1 MGVSPGGGAS
11 GDASRLNRAALRPS
25 ALRFGR
31 NTPGIPPSR
40 ALSAGRLAAL
50 GAHATFST
58 GCWDPTRESPPGPIP
73 VRPWKEPW
81 PESIRYTVRSVIP
94 VDSVVSVGPNMS
106 ALHEGSAPRSPEILV
121 PTAYR
126 NGFEM
131 ARWTDPELSHRYIEH
146 TVKGDPLADAAV
158 ESMAGMPQ
166 KGIHELI
173 TAGMDGDEAG
183 FRGAPAELREL
194 IEFSCIQPDW
204 FDSRAVYPGCRA
216 FHADSDLYVQALVGS
231 SIVWGFTT
239 LISKSFFM
247 TGRLTDHG
255 VRRLRQ
261 NIRQLIEIMM
271 PGGLER
277 YAEGWKLSVRIR
289 LIHAQVRYFLRRSDE
304 WEEAEFGVPIH
315 IAHVALAAANFSAR
329 VIEAAKRLG
338 AEPTEEESEAFVQ
351 IWRYS
356 AHLMGVPETILFTS
370 EAEALALCRI
380 AVACE
385 PRPTI
390 EGIVM
395 ANALVNSAPVVIG
408 VRKPAERQQLANY
421 VYRVSRALIG
431 DQLADQINYP
441 AQSTRGLLFY
451 LRTRRRLAKRLR
463 KLVPR
468 WEAKVKVDRFTALV
482 DNSQLRDPLIS
493 YRLPPKLHSDETQ
506 TW

>member
-1 MGVSPGGGAS
+1 MTDNA
-11 GDASRLNRAALRPS
+11 
-25 ALRFGR
+25 
-31 NTPGIPPSR
+31 
-40 ALSAGRLAAL
+40 
-50 GAHATFST
+50 
-58 GCWDPTRESPPGPIP
+58 P
-73 VRPWKEPW
+73 VRHE
-81 PESIRYTVRSVIP
+81 RSTP
-94 VDSVVSVGPNMS
+94 Q
-106 ALHEGSAPRSPEILV
+106 SPEIFV
-121 PTAYR
+121 PAAYR
-126 NGFEM
+126 TGYEK
-131 ARWTDPELSHRYIEH
+131 ARWTDPELVHRYVEH
-146 TVKGDPLADAAV
+146 TMEGDPLADAAV

-166 KGIHELI
+166 KTIHQII
-173 TAGMDGDEAG
+173 TAGMEEDEAG
-183 FRGAPAELREL
+183 FRDAPAELRKL
-194 IEFSCIQPDW
+194 IEFSATPPDW

-261 NIRQLIEIMM
+261 NIRQLIEIMI

-277 YAEGWKLSVRIR
+277 HGEGWKLSVRIR
-289 LIHAQVRYFLRRSDE
+289 LIHAQVRYFLRKSDE
-304 WEEAEFGVPIH
+304 WDEAEVGVPIH
-315 IAHVALAAANFSAR
+315 IGHVALAAANFSAR

-338 AEPTEEESEAFVQ
+338 AEPTAEESEAFVQ

-356 AHLMGVPETILFTS
+356 GYLMGVPETILFKS
-370 EAEALALCRI
+370 EAEALELCRVAI
-380 AVACE
+380 ACE

-408 VRKPAERQQLANY
+408 INKPRDRQNLADY

-431 DQLADQINYP
+431 DELADQINYP
-441 AQSTRGLLFY
+441 PQSTWGLLFY
-451 LRTRRRLAKRLR
+451 LRNKRRLAKRLR
-463 KLVPR
+463 SLVPK
-468 WEAKVKVDRFTALV
+468 WEAKAKVDRFTALV

>member
-1 MGVSPGGGAS
+1 
-11 GDASRLNRAALRPS
+11 
-25 ALRFGR
+25 
-31 NTPGIPPSR
+31 
-40 ALSAGRLAAL
+40 LSVG
-50 GAHATFST
+50 
-58 GCWDPTRESPPGPIP
+58 
-73 VRPWKEPW
+73 
-81 PESIRYTVRSVIP
+81 SIGWVGS
-94 VDSVVSVGPNMS
+94 VDSVGHCMS
-106 ALHEGSAPRSPEILV
+106 TRHERSAPQPPEVFV

-126 NGFEM
+126 TGYER
-131 ARWTDPELSHRYIEH
+131 ARWNDPELAHRYVEH
-146 TVKGDPLADAAV
+146 TTKGDPLADAAI
-158 ESMAGMPQ
+158 ESMVGLPQ
-166 KGIHELI
+166 KRIHEII
-173 TAGMDGDEAG
+173 TAGMEEDEAG
-183 FRGAPAELREL
+183 FRDAPPELREL
-194 IEFSCIQPDW
+194 IESSSIQPDW
-204 FDSRAVYPGCRA
+204 FDSKAVYPGCRA

-239 LISKSFFM
+239 LISKSFFT

-261 NIRQLIEIMM
+261 NIRQLIEIMI

-277 YAEGWKLSVRIR
+277 HGEGWKLSVRIR
-289 LIHAQVRYFLRRSDE
+289 LIHAQVRYHLRRSDE
-304 WEEAEFGVPIH
+304 WDEAEVGTPIH
-315 IAHVALAAANFSAR
+315 IGHVALAAANFSAR

-338 AEPTEEESEAFVQ
+338 AEPTAEESEAFVQ

-356 AHLMGVPETILFTS
+356 GHLMGVPETILFRS
-370 EAEALALCRI
+370 EAEALELCRV

-408 VRKPAERQQLANY
+408 IRKPTKRQHLANY

-431 DQLADQINYP
+431 DELADKLNYP
-441 AQSTRGLLFY
+441 PQSTRGLLFY
-451 LRTRRRLAKRLR
+451 LRNKRRLAKRLR
-463 KLVPR
+463 RLVPR
-468 WEAKVKVDRFTALV
+468 WEAKAKVDRFTALV

>member
-1 MGVSPGGGAS
+1 M
-11 GDASRLNRAALRPS
+11 
-25 ALRFGR
+25 
-31 NTPGIPPSR
+31 
-40 ALSAGRLAAL
+40 
-50 GAHATFST
+50 
-58 GCWDPTRESPPGPIP
+58 PIQ
-73 VRPWKEPW
+73 
-81 PESIRYTVRSVIP
+81 I
-94 VDSVVSVGPNMS
+94 
-106 ALHEGSAPRSPEILV
+106 
-121 PTAYR
+121 PTAYLPGYEQAR
-126 NGFEM
+126 VANFEL
-131 ARWTDPELSHRYIEH
+131 ATRYIEH
-146 TVKGDPLADAAV
+146 TTKGDPLADAAV
-158 ESMAGMPQ
+158 ESMRGMPQ
-166 KGIHELI
+166 IRIHQLI
-173 TAGMDGDEAG
+173 TAGMDEDEAG
-183 FRGAPAELREL
+183 FRDAPAELKEL
-194 IEFSCIQPDW
+194 IAFSAAPPDW

-216 FHADSDLYVQALVGS
+216 FHTDSDLYVQALVGS

-277 YAEGWKLSVRIR
+277 HGEGWKLSVRIR
-289 LIHAQVRYFLRRSDE
+289 LIHAQVRYFLKRSEEWDE
-304 WEEAEFGVPIH
+304 GEVGVPIH
-315 IAHVALAAANFSAR
+315 IGHVALAAANFSAR

-338 AEPTEEESEAFVQ
+338 AEPTAEESEAFVQ

-356 AHLMGVPETILFTS
+356 GYLMGVPETILFTS
-370 EAEALALCRI
+370 EAEALDLCRI

-395 ANALVNSAPVVIG
+395 AHALVNSAPVVIG
-408 VRKPAERQQLANY
+408 IRKPRERQNLADY

-431 DQLADQINYP
+431 DELADQINYP
-441 AQSTRGLLFY
+441 PQSTWGLLFY
-451 LRTRRRLAKRLR
+451 LRNKRRLAKRLR
-463 KLVPR
+463 GLVPK
-468 WEAKVKVDRFTALV
+468 WEAKAKVDRFTALV

>member
-1 MGVSPGGGAS
+1 M
-11 GDASRLNRAALRPS
+11 
-25 ALRFGR
+25 
-31 NTPGIPPSR
+31 
-40 ALSAGRLAAL
+40 
-50 GAHATFST
+50 ST
-58 GCWDPTRESPPGPIP
+58 R
-73 VRPWKEPW
+73 
-81 PESIRYTVRSVIP
+81 
-94 VDSVVSVGPNMS
+94 
-106 ALHEGSAPRSPEILV
+106 HERSAPHSPEVFV

-126 NGFEM
+126 TGYER
-131 ARWTDPELSHRYIEH
+131 ARWNDPELAHRYVEH
-146 TVKGDPLADAAV
+146 TTKGDPLADAAI
-158 ESMAGMPQ
+158 ESMVGLPQ
-166 KGIHELI
+166 KRIHEII
-173 TAGMDGDEAG
+173 TAGMEEDEAG
-183 FRGAPAELREL
+183 FRDAPPELREL
-194 IEFSCIQPDW
+194 IESSSIQPDW
-204 FDSRAVYPGCRA
+204 FDSKAVYPGCRA

-239 LISKSFFM
+239 LISKSFFT

-261 NIRQLIEIMM
+261 NIRQLIEIMI

-277 YAEGWKLSVRIR
+277 HGEGWKLSVRIR
-289 LIHAQVRYFLRRSDE
+289 LIHAQVRYHLRKSDE
-304 WEEAEFGVPIH
+304 WDEAEVGTPIH
-315 IAHVALAAANFSAR
+315 IGHVALAAANFSAR

-338 AEPTEEESEAFVQ
+338 AEPTAEESEAFVQ

-356 AHLMGVPETILFTS
+356 GHLMGVPETILFRS
-370 EAEALALCRI
+370 EAEALELCRV

-408 VRKPAERQQLANY
+408 IRKPTERQHLANY

-431 DQLADQINYP
+431 DELADKLNYP
-441 AQSTRGLLFY
+441 PQSTRGLLFY
-451 LRTRRRLAKRLR
+451 LRNKRRLARRLR
-463 KLVPR
+463 RLVPR
-468 WEAKVKVDRFTALV
+468 WEAKAKVDRFTALV